1 MPSRKATTGCAAK
14 NNNIAKGE
22 DKPAQF
28 KEKVGYKE
36 PDTVETKFEKP
47 NSSKL
52 DDRELEDENP
62 TVVLGSNVT
71 QAEANVYLSRLKA
84 EEEAEKTEKKINIG
98 EGDDTSKDDGK
109 IVFKKPGKRKSKD
122 SERQLKYKADN
133 GKKAKPNS
141 TMKSVKNKTLLSF
154 DEEEDED

>member
-1 MPSRKATTGCAAK
+1 MS
-14 NNNIAKGE
+14 
-22 DKPAQF
+22 
-28 KEKVGYKE
+28 
-36 PDTVETKFEKP
+36 
-47 NSSKL
+47 
-52 DDRELEDENP
+52 
-62 TVVLGSNVT
+62 
-71 QAEANVYLSRLKA
+71 
-84 EEEAEKTEKKINIG
+84 TEKKINIG
-98 EGDDTSKDDGK
+98 EGDENSKDDGK